1 MLFKQIY
8 EVKLSQYAYLV
19 GCQETGEAFIID
31 PLRDINQYFD
41 LAEKHGMKIV
51 GAADTHIHADFL
63 SGLREFAERGV
74 MVYASDEGDEEWRY
88 EWLINSDYHNKLL
101 KNGDIIRVGN
111 ILIKAIHTPGH
122 TPEHM
127 SYVITDGKVADE
139 PLGIASGDFVFVGD
153 VGRPDLL
160 ETAAGKKG
168 AMKPSAQRLYK
179 SLDWFRTLPDY
190 LQLWPGHGAGSACGK
205 ALGAVPASTVGY
217 EMRHNAAIVA
227 GKSENQ
233 FVDFILDGQPEPP
246 LYFALMKRDNRKG
259 PDVLGELPKPV
270 PVTSAGLDHYLI
282 SKRPVI
288 VDGRSIEDFVKGH
301 LPDALCIPFDKDFN
315 TVAGSYINPDDA
327 ILLVI
332 AERDVDEA
340 VRDLVR
346 VGLDRVIG
354 YFSVAEFDQY
364 RSSHELQTMEMKSF
378 SELSDQV
385 YQNSFQIVDVRK
397 ATEFMEGHLDGA
409 VQVAHVRLPE
419 QLDVLSR
426 DKTMLV
432 HCAAGGRAASAS
444 SYLKNRGYSV
454 VYVND
459 QFENSPQTLRV

>member
-8 EVKLSQYAYLV
+8 EEKLSQYAYLI

-31 PLRDINQYFD
+31 PLRDIDQYFE
-41 LAEKHGMKIV
+41 LAKKQGMNII

-74 MVYASDEGDEEWRY
+74 KVYASDEGDEDWKY
-88 EWLINSDYHNKLL
+88 EWLVAGDYHKELL
-101 KNGDIIRVGN
+101 KNGDVIRVGN
-111 ILIKAIHTPGH
+111 ILIKAVHTPGH

-127 SYVITDGKVADE
+127 SYIVTDGKVTEE

-168 AMKPSAQRLYK
+168 AMRPSAQRLYK

-217 EMRHNAAIVA
+217 EMRHNAAIIA
-227 GKSENQ
+227 GRSEDQ

-246 LYFALMKRDNRKG
+246 LYFARMKRDNRKG

-270 PVTSAGLDHYLI
+270 AVTSDGLDDYLR
-282 SKRPVI
+282 SKQPVI
-288 VDGRSIEDFVKGH
+288 IDGRQIEDFVQGH
-301 LPDALCIPFDKDFN
+301 LNGALCVPFDKQFN
-315 TVAGSYINPDDA
+315 TVAGSYVSPDDA
-327 ILLVI
+327 IFLIIDGQHV
-332 AERDVDEA
+332 EEA

-346 VGLDRVIG
+346 VGLDHVMA
-354 YFSVAEFDQY
+354 YLTPSELDQY
-364 RSSHELQTMEMKSF
+364 RTTHDLVTMEMKSF
-378 SELSDQV
+378 NEVSDRID
-385 YQNSFQIVDVRK
+385 NDSFQIVDVRK
-397 ATEFMEGHLDGA
+397 ATEYTEGHLNGA
-409 VQVAHVRLPE
+409 VQISHVRLPDQTE
-419 QLDVLSR
+419 SLSR
-426 DKTMLV
+426 NKTLLV

-444 SYLKNRGYSV
+444 SYLQNRGYSV
-454 VYVND
+454 IYIND
-459 QFENSPQTLRV
+459 LFENSPQMLRV